1 MAYIGRQS
9 GQIGNYIR
17 CNTITPDGSTT
28 TFALTNVLDNAAV
41 APGSENN
48 VLCSI
53 SGVMQAPSTAFTI
66 NGTNIVFSE
75 APDAT
80 DTVDFVLVLGET
92 VAIGTP
98 SNDTVSTAHLKADSV
113 TKDKTEFISDGTAG
127 LEIKGDGSSV
137 DGYIQLN
144 CHVNTHGVKIKA
156 PPHSAGASYTLILP
170 NNTGSN
176 GQVLSTNGSGTL
188 SFIDA
193 VETKPTITSSSIT
206 IDPSTNTTFTLAGT
220 NFVSVPIV
228 ELISSTGAITRASSV
243 TFNSA
248 TSLTVGTNLAA
259 GSYFVRVENNDG
271 NAVRSS
277 SAILSSSN
285 APNWVTGAGSLGS
298 IAAGATQSFTLLAY
312 DDDSTAITSYSLVSG
327 SLPGGFTL
335 DGDSSIGTI
344 SGTESG
350 STATTTYSF
359 TIRATDN
366 DAQTTDR
373 AFTITVTHGASGGG
387 QFNP

>member
-66 NGTNIVFSE
+66 NNTNIVFSE
-75 APDAT
+75 APDAA

-92 VAIGTP
+92 VSIGTP
-98 SNDTVSTAHLKADSV
+98 SDGTVAANQLHSTLNLASKTVTLPNTSV
-113 TKDKTEFISDGTAG
+113 TNA
-127 LEIKGDGSSV
+127 
-137 DGYIQLN
+137 QLQN
-144 CHVNTHGVKIKA
+144 
-156 PPHSAGASYTLILP
+156 
-170 NNTGSN
+170 
-176 GQVLSTNGSGTL
+176 
-188 SFIDA
+188 
-193 VETKPTITSSSIT
+193 SSIT
-206 IDPSTNTTFTLAGT
+206 INGSSVALGGSTTISTIARPTITTSSAIIAPSTEASFTLAGT
-220 NFVSVPIV
+220 NFQSVPIV
-228 ELISSTGAITRASSV
+228 ELISSTGAITRASAV

-248 TSLTVGTNLAA
+248 TSLTVTANLSA
-259 GSYFVRVENNDG
+259 GNYFVRVENNDG
-271 NAVRSS
+271 GAVRSS
-277 SAILSSSN
+277 TAILTASI
-285 APNWVTGAGSLGS
+285 APNWSTGAGSLGT
-298 IAAGATQSFTLLAY
+298 IANGATQSFTILAL
-312 DDDSTAITSYSLVSG
+312 DDDSTAVTSYSLVSG

-344 SGTESG
+344 SGTETG
-350 STATTTYSF
+350 SSATTTYSF

-366 DAQTTDR
+366 EGQTTDR
-373 AFTITVTHGASGGG
+373 AFTITVSHGASGGG

>member
-170 NNTGSN
+170 NDTGSN

-206 IDPSTNTTFTLAGT
+206 IAPSSDVTFSLAGT

-277 SAILSSSN
+277 SAILSSSQ
-285 APNWVTGAGSLGS
+285 APNWVTGAGSLGT

-312 DDDSTAITSYSLVSG
+312 DDDSTAITSYSLQSG

-344 SGTESG
+344 SGTETG
-350 STATTTYSF
+350 SSATTTYTF
-359 TIRATDN
+359 TIRATD
-366 DAQTTDR
+366 DDGQTTDR
-373 AFTITVTHGASGGG
+373 EFTITVTHGAAGGA
-387 QFNP
+387 QFN

>member
-28 TFALTNVLDNAAV
+28 TFALTNVLDSAAV

-66 NGTNIVFSE
+66 NGTNIVFSA
-75 APDAT
+75 APDAA

-92 VAIGTP
+92 VSIGTP
-98 SNDTVSTAHLKADSV
+98 SDGTVAAAQLHSTLNLASKTVTLPNTSV
-113 TKDKTEFISDGTAG
+113 TNAQLQNSAITINGAAVSLG
-127 LEIKGDGSSV
+127 GSTT
-137 DGYIQLN
+137 I
-144 CHVNTHGVKIKA
+144 TTIA
-156 PPHSAGASYTLILP
+156 R
-170 NNTGSN
+170 
-176 GQVLSTNGSGTL
+176 
-188 SFIDA
+188 
-193 VETKPTITSSSIT
+193 PTITTSSAI
-206 IDPSTNTTFTLAGT
+206 IAPSTNASFTLAGT
-220 NFVSVPIV
+220 NFQSVPIV
-228 ELISSTGAITRASSV
+228 ELISSTGAITRASAV

-248 TSLTVGTNLAA
+248 TSLTVTTNLAA

-271 NAVRSS
+271 GAVRSS
-277 SAILSSSN
+277 TAILTASI
-285 APNWVTGAGSLGS
+285 APNWSTAAGSLGT

-312 DDDSTAITSYSLVSG
+312 DDDSTAVSSYSLQSG
-327 SLPGGFTL
+327 SLPGGFSL

-344 SGTESG
+344 SGTETG
-350 STATTTYSF
+350 STATTTYTF

-366 DAQTTDR
+366 EGQTTDR
-373 AFTITVTHGASGGG
+373 QFTITVTHGAEGGA
-387 QFNP
+387 QFN

>member
-41 APGSENN
+41 APGTENN

-92 VAIGTP
+92 VSIGTP
-98 SNDTVSTAHLKADSV
+98 SDGTVAANQLHSTLNLASKTVTLPNTSV
-113 TKDKTEFISDGTAG
+113 TNA
-127 LEIKGDGSSV
+127 
-137 DGYIQLN
+137 QLQN
-144 CHVNTHGVKIKA
+144 
-156 PPHSAGASYTLILP
+156 
-170 NNTGSN
+170 
-176 GQVLSTNGSGTL
+176 
-188 SFIDA
+188 
-193 VETKPTITSSSIT
+193 SSIT
-206 IDPSTNTTFTLAGT
+206 INGSSVALGGSTTISTIARPTITTSSAVIAPSTEASFTLAGT
-220 NFVSVPIV
+220 NFQSVPIV
-228 ELISSTGAITRASSV
+228 ELISSTGAITRASAV

-248 TSLTVGTNLAA
+248 TSLTVTTNLSA

-271 NAVRSS
+271 GAVRSS
-277 SAILSSSN
+277 SAILSVSI
-285 APNWVTGAGSLGS
+285 APNWSTGAGSLGT
-298 IAAGATQSFTLLAY
+298 IAAGATQSFTILAL
-312 DDDSTAITSYSLVSG
+312 DDDSTAVTSYSLQSG

-344 SGTESG
+344 SGTETG
-350 STATTTYSF
+350 SSATTTYSF

-366 DAQTTDR
+366 EGQTTDR
-373 AFTITVTHGASGGG
+373 AFTITVSHGSSGGA
-387 QFNP
+387 QFN

>member
-9 GQIGNYIR
+9 GQLGNYIR

-41 APGSENN
+41 APGTENN

-92 VAIGTP
+92 VSIGTP
-98 SNDTVSTAHLKADSV
+98 SDGTVAAAQLHSTLNLASKTVTLPNTSV
-113 TKDKTEFISDGTAG
+113 TNA
-127 LEIKGDGSSV
+127 
-137 DGYIQLN
+137 QLQN
-144 CHVNTHGVKIKA
+144 
-156 PPHSAGASYTLILP
+156 
-170 NNTGSN
+170 
-176 GQVLSTNGSGTL
+176 
-188 SFIDA
+188 
-193 VETKPTITSSSIT
+193 SSIT
-206 IDPSTNTTFTLAGT
+206 INGSSVALGGSTTISTIARPTITTSSAIIAPSTEASFTLAGT
-220 NFVSVPIV
+220 NFQSVPIV
-228 ELISSTGAITRASSV
+228 ELISSTGAITRASAV

-248 TSLTVGTNLAA
+248 TSLTVTTNLSA

-271 NAVRSS
+271 GAVRSS
-277 SAILSSSN
+277 SAILSVSI
-285 APNWVTGAGSLGS
+285 APNWSTGAGSLGT

-312 DDDSTAITSYSLVSG
+312 DDDSSAVTSYSLQSG

-344 SGTESG
+344 SGTETG
-350 STATTTYSF
+350 SSATTTYSF

-366 DAQTTDR
+366 EGQTTDR
-373 AFTITVTHGASGGG
+373 AFTITVSHGASGGG
-387 QFNP
+387 QFNG

>member
-28 TFALTNVLDNAAV
+28 TFALTNVLDSAAV

-92 VAIGTP
+92 VSIGTP
-98 SNDTVSTAHLKADSV
+98 SDGTVAANQLHSTLNLASKTVTLPNTSV
-113 TKDKTEFISDGTAG
+113 TNA
-127 LEIKGDGSSV
+127 
-137 DGYIQLN
+137 QLQN
-144 CHVNTHGVKIKA
+144 
-156 PPHSAGASYTLILP
+156 
-170 NNTGSN
+170 
-176 GQVLSTNGSGTL
+176 
-188 SFIDA
+188 
-193 VETKPTITSSSIT
+193 SSIT
-206 IDPSTNTTFTLAGT
+206 INGSSVALGGSTTISTIARPTITTSSAVIAPDTNTTFTLAGT
-220 NFVSVPIV
+220 NFQSVPIV
-228 ELISSTGAITRASSV
+228 ELISSTGAVTVASAV

-248 TSLTVGTNLAA
+248 TSLTVTTNLSA

-271 NAVRSS
+271 GAVRSS
-277 SAILSSSN
+277 TAILSVSL
-285 APNWVTGAGSLGS
+285 APVWSTGAGSLGT
-298 IAAGATQSFTLLAY
+298 IAAGATQSFTILAL
-312 DDDSTAITSYSLVSG
+312 DDDSTAVTSYSLQSG

-344 SGTESG
+344 SGTETG
-350 STATTTYSF
+350 SSSTTTYSF

-366 DAQTTDR
+366 EGQTTDR
-373 AFTITVTHGASGGG
+373 AFTITVQHGAQGGG
-387 QFNP
+387 QFN

>member
-41 APGSENN
+41 APGTENN

-66 NGTNIVFSE
+66 NNTNIVFSE

-80 DTVDFVLVLGET
+80 DTVDFVLVLGQT
-92 VAIGTP
+92 VDIGTP
-98 SNDTVSTAHLKADSV
+98 SDGTVAAAQLHSTLNLASKTVTLPNTSV
-113 TKDKTEFISDGTAG
+113 TNA
-127 LEIKGDGSSV
+127 
-137 DGYIQLN
+137 QLQN
-144 CHVNTHGVKIKA
+144 
-156 PPHSAGASYTLILP
+156 
-170 NNTGSN
+170 
-176 GQVLSTNGSGTL
+176 
-188 SFIDA
+188 
-193 VETKPTITSSSIT
+193 SSIT
-206 IDPSTNTTFTLAGT
+206 INGSSVALGGSTTISTIARPTITTSSAVIAPDTNTTFTLAGT
-220 NFVSVPIV
+220 NFQSVPIV
-228 ELISSTGAITRASSV
+228 ELISSTGAITRASAV

-248 TSLTVGTNLAA
+248 TSLTVTTNLSA

-271 NAVRSS
+271 GAVRSS
-277 SAILSSSN
+277 TAILSVSI
-285 APNWVTGAGSLGS
+285 APNWSTGAGSLGS
-298 IAAGATQSFTLLAY
+298 ISAGETQSFTILAL
-312 DDDSTAITSYSLVSG
+312 DDDSTAVTSYSLQSG

-344 SGTESG
+344 SGTETG
-350 STATTTYSF
+350 SSSTTTYSF

-366 DAQTTDR
+366 EGQTTDR
-373 AFTITVTHGASGGG
+373 AFTITVTHGSSGGA
-387 QFNP
+387 QFN

>member
-28 TFALTNVLDNAAV
+28 TFALTNVLDSAAV

-92 VAIGTP
+92 VSIGTP
-98 SNDTVSTAHLKADSV
+98 SDGTVAANQLHSTLNLASKTVTLPNTSV
-113 TKDKTEFISDGTAG
+113 TNAQLQNSAITINGAAVSLG
-127 LEIKGDGSSV
+127 GSTT
-137 DGYIQLN
+137 I
-144 CHVNTHGVKIKA
+144 TTIA
-156 PPHSAGASYTLILP
+156 R
-170 NNTGSN
+170 
-176 GQVLSTNGSGTL
+176 
-188 SFIDA
+188 
-193 VETKPTITSSSIT
+193 PTISTSSAI
-206 IDPSTNTTFTLAGT
+206 IAPSTNASFTLAGA
-220 NFVSVPIV
+220 NFQSVPIV
-228 ELISSTGAITRASSV
+228 ELISSTGAITRASAV
-243 TFNSA
+243 TFNNA
-248 TSLTVGTNLAA
+248 GSLTVTTNLAA

-271 NAVRSS
+271 GAVRSS
-277 SAILSSSN
+277 TAILTASI
-285 APNWVTGAGSLGS
+285 APNWSTAAGSLGT

-312 DDDSTAITSYSLVSG
+312 DDDSTAVSSYSLQSG
-327 SLPGGFTL
+327 SLPGGFSL
-335 DGDSSIGTI
+335 AGDSSIGTI
-344 SGTESG
+344 SGTETG

-366 DAQTTDR
+366 ESQTTDR

-387 QFNP
+387 QFN

>member
-28 TFALTNVLDNAAV
+28 TFALTNVLDNTAV
-41 APGSENN
+41 IPGAENN

-92 VAIGTP
+92 VSIGTP
-98 SNDTVSTAHLKADSV
+98 SDGTVAAAQLHSTLNLASKTVTLPNTSV
-113 TKDKTEFISDGTAG
+113 TNA
-127 LEIKGDGSSV
+127 
-137 DGYIQLN
+137 QLQN
-144 CHVNTHGVKIKA
+144 
-156 PPHSAGASYTLILP
+156 
-170 NNTGSN
+170 
-176 GQVLSTNGSGTL
+176 
-188 SFIDA
+188 
-193 VETKPTITSSSIT
+193 SSIT
-206 IDPSTNTTFTLAGT
+206 INGSSVALGGSTTISTIARPTITTSSAVIAPSTEASFSLAGT
-220 NFVSVPIV
+220 NFQSVPIV
-228 ELISSTGAITRASSV
+228 ELISSTGAVTRASAV
-243 TFNSA
+243 TFNNS
-248 TSLTVGTNLAA
+248 TSLTVTTNLAA
-259 GSYFVRVENNDG
+259 GNYFVRVENNDG
-271 NAVRSS
+271 GAVRSS
-277 SAILSSSN
+277 SAILAVSL
-285 APNWVTGAGSLGS
+285 APVWSTSAGSLGT
-298 IAAGATQSFTLLAY
+298 IAAGATQSFTILAL
-312 DDDSTAITSYSLVSG
+312 DDDSTAVSSYSLQSG

-350 STATTTYSF
+350 ATTTTTYSF

-366 DAQTTDR
+366 EGQTTDR
-373 AFTITVTHGASGGG
+373 AFTITVATGASGGG
-387 QFNP
+387 QFN

>member
-1 MAYIGRQS
+1 MAYLGRQA

-66 NGTNIVFSE
+66 NNTNIVFSE

-92 VAIGTP
+92 VSIGTP
-98 SNDTVSTAHLKADSV
+98 SDGTVAAAQLHSTLNLASKTVTLPNTSV
-113 TKDKTEFISDGTAG
+113 TNA
-127 LEIKGDGSSV
+127 
-137 DGYIQLN
+137 QLQN
-144 CHVNTHGVKIKA
+144 
-156 PPHSAGASYTLILP
+156 
-170 NNTGSN
+170 
-176 GQVLSTNGSGTL
+176 
-188 SFIDA
+188 
-193 VETKPTITSSSIT
+193 SSIT
-206 IDPSTNTTFTLAGT
+206 INGSSVALGGSTTISTIARPTITTSSAVIAPSTEASFTLAGT
-220 NFVSVPIV
+220 NFQSVPIV
-228 ELISSTGAITRASSV
+228 ELISSTGAVTVASAV

-248 TSLTVGTNLAA
+248 TSLTVTTNLSA

-271 NAVRSS
+271 GAVRSS
-277 SAILSSSN
+277 SAILSVSI
-285 APNWVTGAGSLGS
+285 APNWSTGAGSLGT
-298 IAAGATQSFTLLAY
+298 IAAGATQSFTLLAL
-312 DDDSTAITSYSLVSG
+312 DDDSTAVTSYSLQSG

-335 DGDSSIGTI
+335 DGDSTIGTI
-344 SGTESG
+344 SGTETG
-350 STATTTYSF
+350 SSATTTYSF

-366 DAQTTDR
+366 EGQTTDR
-373 AFTITVTHGASGGG
+373 AFTITVSHGASGGG

>member
-28 TFALTNVLDNAAV
+28 TFALTNVLDSAAV

-92 VAIGTP
+92 VSIGTP
-98 SNDTVSTAHLKADSV
+98 SDGTVAANQLHSTLNLASKTVTLPNTSV
-113 TKDKTEFISDGTAG
+113 TNA
-127 LEIKGDGSSV
+127 
-137 DGYIQLN
+137 QLQN
-144 CHVNTHGVKIKA
+144 
-156 PPHSAGASYTLILP
+156 
-170 NNTGSN
+170 
-176 GQVLSTNGSGTL
+176 
-188 SFIDA
+188 
-193 VETKPTITSSSIT
+193 SSIT
-206 IDPSTNTTFTLAGT
+206 INGSSVALGASTTISTIARPTITTSSATIAPSTNASFTLAGT

-228 ELISSTGAITRASSV
+228 ELISSTGAITRASAV

-248 TSLTVGTNLAA
+248 TSLTVTTNLAA

-271 NAVRSS
+271 GAVRSS
-277 SAILSSSN
+277 SAILSVSI
-285 APNWVTGAGSLGS
+285 APNWSTAAGSLGT
-298 IAAGATQSFTLLAY
+298 IANGATQSFTILAL
-312 DDDSTAITSYSLVSG
+312 DDDSTAVTSYSLVSG
-327 SLPGGFTL
+327 SLHGGFSL
-335 DGDSSIGTI
+335 SGDSSIGTI

-350 STATTTYSF
+350 SSSTTTYSF

-366 DAQTTDR
+366 ESQTTDR
-373 AFTITVTHGASGGG
+373 AFTITVTHGASGGA
-387 QFNP
+387 QFN